1 MTKQEISD
9 LFDKYE
15 DGYQAWR
22 GDGVMTKG
30 AFIEA
35 VTEALRIHDVVGR
48 SEQLLCPN
56 CKSQNVYEFTYT
68 DGIGCNSCGHQWA
81 K

>member
-1 MTKQEISD
+1 MTRQEISD

-22 GDGVMTKG
+22 GNGVMTKG

-48 SEQLLCPN
+48 SEQFYCTCSRAKGLDHD
-56 CKSQNVYEFTYT
+56 EE
-68 DGIGCNSCGHQWA
+68 GIPYCISCQ
-81 K
+81 KEVQ